1 MALPP
6 WAFSARWGNA
16 PLRCLAVSGDT
27 LLMCQLT
34 LALWLVR
41 SSCWLAAVMVK
52 AFLAVAAVLAVV
64 AAASASSNPNCDPA
78 YECQYKYTMPDQ
90 SASYTFDF
98 SSLCASTDFM
108 LTDQAEHTYYA
119 NVCGTA
125 AHNCL
130 PGELRGSISRCRL
143 VL

>member
-1 MALPP
+1 MKTAIVCI
-6 WAFSARWGNA
+6 AIVG
-16 PLRCLAVSGDT
+16 
-27 LLMCQLT
+27 M
-34 LALWLVR
+34 
-41 SSCWLAAVMVK
+41 LAA
-52 AFLAVAAVLAVV
+52 AA
-64 AAASASSNPNCDPA
+64 ASSNPNCDPA

-130 PGELRGSISRCRL
+130 PGTAGRLIWVVPLLRVTVSC
-143 VL
+143 